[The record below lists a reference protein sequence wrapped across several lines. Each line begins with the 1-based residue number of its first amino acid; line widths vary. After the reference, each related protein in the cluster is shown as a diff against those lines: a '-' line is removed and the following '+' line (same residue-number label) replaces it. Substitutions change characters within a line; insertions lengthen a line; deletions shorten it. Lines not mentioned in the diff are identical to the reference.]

1 MEIIFEEEIH
11 TISEIKNYCK
21 VVFKS
26 CKNYLINIFYVVWQ
40 YRTYPDRKLVQVSEY
55 GPWPQNRK
63 QRIHFLRTSEADLSS
78 KFRREFF

>member
-40 YRTYPDRKLVQVSEY
+40 YSTFGHIGLTQIVS
-55 GPWPQNRK
+55 
-63 QRIHFLRTSEADLSS
+63 
-78 KFRREFF
+78 